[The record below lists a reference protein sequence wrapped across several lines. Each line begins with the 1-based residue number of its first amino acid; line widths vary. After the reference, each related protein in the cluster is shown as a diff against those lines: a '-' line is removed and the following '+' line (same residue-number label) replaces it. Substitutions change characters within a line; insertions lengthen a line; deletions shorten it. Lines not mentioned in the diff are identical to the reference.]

1 MFWGITLITTFKN
14 ILKNL
19 IAFYVVNYR
28 KSENRYFGRAR
39 PLEAYGDL
47 LSKPEF
53 SHVSL
58 NFSVISKIPA
68 HQRGTLP
75 YLVLN
80 PQIKWILFHYKLYQF
95 PPRERRSL
103 WTFAPLLKCGFVA
116 QLLVALNYWL
126 GGKSRRSLIFSRF
139 FSAIAK
145 NFSSSARIIALCEFQ
160 GACQMKFIS
169 LQIESLE
176 SSQIRRNLQ
185 KILKAQRS

>member
-1 MFWGITLITTFKN
+1 MFWGITLITTLKN
-14 ILKNL
+14 ILKKL
-19 IAFYVVNYR
+19 
-28 KSENRYFGRAR
+28 NRI
-39 PLEAYGDL
+39 LCCQ
-47 LSKPEF
+47 LSKIWKQVFWEGKASGSLRQSSVEAWIF
-53 SHVSL
+53 SRFFK
-58 NFSVISKIPA
+58 FSVISKIPA
-68 HQRGTLP
+68 HLRGTLP

-95 PPRERRSL
+95 SPRERRSL

-126 GGKSRRSLIFSRF
+126 GGKSRPSLIFSRF

-145 NFSSSARIIALCEFQ
+145 NCSSSARIIALCEFQ